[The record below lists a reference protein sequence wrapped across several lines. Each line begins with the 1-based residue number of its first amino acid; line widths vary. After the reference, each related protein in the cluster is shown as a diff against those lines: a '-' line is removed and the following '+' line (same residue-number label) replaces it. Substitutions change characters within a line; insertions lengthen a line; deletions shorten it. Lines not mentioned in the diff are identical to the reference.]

1 MERVGGAGI
10 MPVNAAHPPR
20 SSAARCGF
28 LGNPDAIIQHRR
40 DSELSHVHVIGAGL
54 SGLSTALA
62 LTDAGRSVT
71 VYEAGPQAG
80 GRCRSYFDR
89 ELGCRVDNGNHLL
102 LSGNEAAFAYLD
114 RVGARQTMRGPGE
127 PLFPFM
133 DVRTGARWNVRPN
146 AGRFPWWIFSSA
158 RRVPG
163 TKPLDYLALLALR
176 RVKPAATVAG
186 ALRPGTLYTRL
197 IEPLAIA
204 ALNTRPEQGSAS
216 LLAAV
221 VNETLAQGGA
231 ACVPAVPREGLSE
244 SLVDPAL
251 AYLQARG
258 VRVLFG
264 KRVSLIESAAD
275 RAAAFHT
282 PDGPIKVGPSDSV
295 VLAVPPWIASTLMPH
310 LVAPSEFE
318 AILNIHFRIE
328 VDPGEAGFV
337 GLIGGTAEWVFV
349 KPGHVSVTI
358 SAANRMVDQPAEQ
371 IAAAVW
377 PDVRA
382 ALGLA
387 DPIPPWRVVKEKR
400 ATFAATP
407 AQDRLRPPARTPM
420 GNLALAGDWIATGL
434 PATIEGAIRS
444 GRAAAEV
451 ILAA

>member
-1 MERVGGAGI
+1 
-10 MPVNAAHPPR
+10 
-20 SSAARCGF
+20 
-28 LGNPDAIIQHRR
+28 
-40 DSELSHVHVIGAGL
+40 
-54 SGLSTALA
+54 
-62 LTDAGRSVT
+62 
-71 VYEAGPQAG
+71 
-80 GRCRSYFDR
+80 
-89 ELGCRVDNGNHLL
+89 
-102 LSGNEAAFAYLD
+102 
-114 RVGARQTMRGPGE
+114 
-127 PLFPFM
+127 M
-133 DVRTGARWNVRPN
+133 DVRTGARWSVRPN

-221 VNETLAQGGA
+221 VNETLAQGGG
-231 ACVPAVPREGLSE
+231 ACVPAIPREGLSE

-251 AYLQARG
+251 AYLKARG

-407 AQDRLRPPARTPM
+407 AQDGLRPPARTPIS
-420 GNLALAGDWIATGL
+420 NLALAGDWIATGL